1 MGCASSKKGE
11 AQTSDAVK
19 LGELS
24 EGCMKKVTE
33 TFKIFDK
40 DGSNEI
46 DIEEALNHWKTKFG
60 RISAKEFFCQVDQNK
75 NGVINF

>member
-1 MGCASSKKGE
+1 MGCTSSKKGG
-11 AQTSDAVK
+11 ADASDAVK

-24 EGCMKKVTE
+24 EATHQKVVE

-60 RISAKEFFCQVDQNK
+60 RISAKEFFC
-75 NGVINF
+75 

>member
-1 MGCASSKKGE
+1 MGCASSKKG
-11 AQTSDAVK
+11 ADHTSDAVK
-19 LGELS
+19 FGELS
-24 EGCMKKVTE
+24 ETTHQKVVE

-60 RISAKEFFCQVDQNK
+60 RISAKEFFC
-75 NGVINF
+75 

>member
-1 MGCASSKKGE
+1 MGCASSKKG
-11 AQTSDAVK
+11 ADHTSDAVK
-19 LGELS
+19 FGVLS
-24 EGCMKKVTE
+24 ETTHQKVVE

-60 RISAKEFFCQVDQNK
+60 RISAKEFFC
-75 NGVINF
+75 

>member
-1 MGCASSKKGE
+1 MGCASSKKGGDH
-11 AQTSDAVK
+11 TSDAVK

-24 EGCMKKVTE
+24 AATHDKVVE

-60 RISAKEFFCQVDQNK
+60 RISAKEFFC
-75 NGVINF
+75 